1 MKKFMF
7 AVIMV
12 FFFLLSTTTL
22 VRAAELNKEAETLTM
37 DFFKNVSSWEELLTT
52 VDNIDVATD
61 DEEWYCCWIINGIRH
76 SQIKPI
82 YHNQQYISKIYGG
95 IRIKDINKEQFLKK
109 LDYIFNIYNASNHLY
124 LKWKH
129 TVLNEYFMQVD
140 IKSLNADQGSATY
153 LGQKVLLKEGSIYW
167 ESPEHDGTGRF
178 GIVNETNPYI
188 PADRKVL
195 VNGFVYYTNERRES
209 ILKNSYCPFKE
220 LANSRLGINQGKYR
234 MIHICTAE
242 TDLGWVWAED
252 VIPIG

>member
-1 MKKFMF
+1 MKKFF
-7 AVIMV
+7 AV
-12 FFFLLSTTTL
+12 FLVVILLFSSNTM
-22 VRAAELNKEAETLTM
+22 VRAAESAVETLTLEQLATIP
-37 DFFKNVSSWEELLTT
+37 SWNELLNT
-52 VDNIDVATD
+52 VDNIDIVAN

-76 SQIKPI
+76 PQIIPI
-82 YHNQQYISKIYGG
+82 FHNEPYLSKSYGG
-95 IRIKDINKEQFLKK
+95 IKLKEINQQQFLKK
-109 LDYIFNIYNASNHLY
+109 LDYIFNIYNASNPLHLN
-124 LKWKH
+124 WKH
-129 TVLNEYFMQVD
+129 TVLNENFMQVD

-195 VNGFVYYTNERRES
+195 VNGFVYYTNERREN